1 MQGEINNLSALIEVK
16 ENMTIVESL
25 YFMYDGISSIT
36 QGLINC
42 SVGKSG
48 LSTEPLVAEIEI
60 RESSTRYND
69 RPFFQGLTRKP
80 LIIPVQFA
88 FLEPWDDEKLKET
101 TRWLCQTYYKE
112 MYFSD
117 NPNKRYYT
125 IANANPELVHNS
137 LRQGYI
143 NIQFRNID
151 AFNYS
156 PIFLSSLFDLSSN
169 PLTGTNIEFI
179 NNGDFPCKPIIS
191 FKKIGDGDISIVN
204 LSDGGKEL
212 KITSLL
218 NNEDILIN
226 NEYGNIQTSI
236 PNTYRYDNHNG
247 VFLDFIRGI
256 NQIQC
261 FGNMTIQFK
270 YQFKLL

>member
-1 MQGEINNLSALIEVK
+1 MSIA
-16 ENMTIVESL
+16 ESL
-25 YFMYDGISSIT
+25 FFMYDSKNSKDM
-36 QGLINC
+36 GLINC
-42 SVGKSG
+42 SVDKPGMSV
-48 LSTEPLVAEIEI
+48 EPLVSEIEI
-60 RESSTRYND
+60 RESTTRYND

-80 LIIPVQFA
+80 LILNLQFA
-88 FLEPWDDEKLKET
+88 FLDTWDDEKLKNT
-101 TRWLCQTYYKE
+101 VRWLCQSYYKE

-125 IANANPELVHNS
+125 IANSAPELVHNS

-143 NIQFRNID
+143 NISFRNID

-156 PIFLSSLFDLSSN
+156 PIFLSDKYDISLN
-169 PLTGTNIEFI
+169 TPTGIIFEFT
-179 NNGDFPCKPIIS
+179 NNGDFSCKPIIS
-191 FKKIGDGDISIVN
+191 FQKIGNGDISIVN

-212 KITSLL
+212 KMISLL
-218 NNEDILIN
+218 SNEDILIN

-261 FGNMTIQFK
+261 FGNMKIQFK

>member
-1 MQGEINNLSALIEVK
+1 MSIA
-16 ENMTIVESL
+16 ESL
-25 YFMYDGISSIT
+25 FFMYDSKNSKDM
-36 QGLINC
+36 GLINC
-42 SVGKSG
+42 SVDKPGM
-48 LSTEPLVAEIEI
+48 STEPLVAEIEI
-60 RESSTRYND
+60 RESTTRYND

-80 LIIPVQFA
+80 LILNLQFA
-88 FLEPWDDEKLKET
+88 FLDTWDDEKLKEI
-101 TRWLCQTYYKE
+101 TRWLCQSYYKE

-125 IANANPELVHNS
+125 IANSAPELVHNN
-137 LRQGYI
+137 LKMGYI

-169 PLTGTNIEFI
+169 PPSGTIVEFV

-191 FKKIGDGDISIVN
+191 FQKIGNGDISIVN

-212 KITSLL
+212 KMTSLL
-218 NNEDILIN
+218 SDEDIQIN

-261 FGNMTIQFK
+261 FGNMKIQFK